1 MMNTAIA
8 TRTNNIPLS
17 VTYNVAI
24 GVGRLKQTNKD
35 TAAEVQSTA
44 AFGQSLKIGIYKSLR
59 NQGIISNHALMQL
72 MQMQRS
78 TKPCQ

>member
-8 TRTNNIPLS
+8 TRTNNMPLS

-24 GVGRLKQTNKD
+24 GVGRLKQTNKAA
-35 TAAEVQSTA
+35 AAEVQSTA
-44 AFGQSLKIGIYKSLR
+44 AFGQTLKIGIYKSLCE
-59 NQGIISNHALMQL
+59 QGIISNHCLMQL

-78 TKPCQ
+78 GKPCQ

>member
-1 MMNTAIA
+1 MMNTAVA
-8 TRTNNIPLS
+8 ERTSNLSLS

-78 TKPCQ
+78 GKPCQ

>member
-1 MMNTAIA
+1 MMNTAVA
-8 TRTNNIPLS
+8 ERTSNLSLS
-17 VTYNVAI
+17 VTYNVAL
-24 GVGRLKQTNKD
+24 GAGRLKQTNKD

-78 TKPCQ
+78 GKPCQ